1 MSKIV
6 NIEDYRKPKPPLNM
20 VRINENIVINACKE
34 HRNNMLDRG
43 YHGIALEIEM
53 MKFEGSLIENIRE
66 MNIE

>member
-1 MSKIV
+1 
-6 NIEDYRKPKPPLNM
+6 M
-20 VRINENIVINACKE
+20 VRIKENIVINACKE